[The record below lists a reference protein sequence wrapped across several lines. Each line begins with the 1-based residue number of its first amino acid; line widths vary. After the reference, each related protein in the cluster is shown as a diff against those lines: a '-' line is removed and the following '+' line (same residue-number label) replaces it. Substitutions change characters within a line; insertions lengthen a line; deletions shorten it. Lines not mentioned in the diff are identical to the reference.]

1 MSGDNLQ
8 GRLSFPTLMSFEPI
22 QLCNAACFC
31 CPYSWLKD
39 DVDYKGKRM
48 SRENI
53 SDLINQF
60 GKPLLDNKVPYP
72 SVLFPW
78 RYSDPLVCPD
88 LNFIFKESSQYP
100 FKIDITTNAVSFHK
114 KNIEI
119 LEKNID
125 KISDISISIIG
136 SDQESVK
143 KYMAVSLKKTLSRL
157 EYLSLNNSPLIKKM
171 MVRPK
176 QVTNSKEEKVKIDI
190 LVKSIKKMGFKCSSK
205 KDWQANRVETNK
217 AWSDKTNKQKGFVV
231 NCGLTAKKGLP
242 HRILRRVEVAYDGDV
257 LLCCDDATKQKV
269 FGNVFK
275 EGLINIWNGALLK
288 EHQILF
294 SSENILEKK
303 SLICNNCSRAKLS
316 WDTVTK

>member
-1 MSGDNLQ
+1 ML
-8 GRLSFPTLMSFEPI
+8 
-22 QLCNAACFC
+22 
-31 CPYSWLKD
+31 Y
-39 DVDYKGKRM
+39 
-48 SRENI
+48 
-53 SDLINQF
+53 
-60 GKPLLDNKVPYP
+60 
-72 SVLFPW
+72 LF
-78 RYSDPLVCPD
+78 
-88 LNFIFKESSQYP
+88 I
-100 FKIDITTNAVSFHK
+100 K